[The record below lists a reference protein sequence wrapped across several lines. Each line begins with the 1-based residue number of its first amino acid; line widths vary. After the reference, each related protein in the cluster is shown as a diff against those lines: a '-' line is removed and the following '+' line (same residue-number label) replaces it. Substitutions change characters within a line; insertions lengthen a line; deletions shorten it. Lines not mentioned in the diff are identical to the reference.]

1 MTTSNAPRARRSAPS
16 LNSFY
21 FCTGCRM
28 PRDLCVCGVISPLE
42 LDTRVAVVMHHV
54 EAMRQSNTGRLVLP
68 ALPGSSVY
76 LRGLAHAPFDASCLN
91 DPDRRL
97 WLLFP
102 SEKSIELTRPLIES
116 DERPI
121 TLVVPDGTWNHA
133 RKVGLRER
141 LLRDCTHVAL
151 PHEKP
156 SEYIL
161 RTPGHAHKVS
171 TIEAIARALG
181 IIEGPHVREEL
192 EKLFRVARDRILW
205 SQGKLREEA
214 VCGGLPF
221 RERSCR

>member
-1 MTTSNAPRARRSAPS
+1 
-16 LNSFY
+16 
-21 FCTGCRM
+21 M
-28 PRDLCVCGVISPLE
+28 PCDLCVCNVIQPLD
-42 LDTRVAVVMHHV
+42 LATRVAVVMHHV

-68 ALPGSSVY
+68 ALKESSVH
-76 LRGLAHAPFDASCLN
+76 LRGLAHAPFDVSQLE
-91 DPDRRL
+91 DPARRL

-102 SEKSIELTRPLIES
+102 SEKSVELTTSLVEAE
-116 DERPI
+116 ERPI

-133 RKVGLRER
+133 RKVGLREA
-141 LLRDCTHVAL
+141 LLRETVHVAL

-214 VCGGLPF
+214 VTGGLPF
-221 RERSCR
+221 RERNW